1 MINRRAVGMLI
12 APLPHPMVRERIG
25 ELDLHAPRLIAVF
38 SERDMSGGSSTI
50 DIHEC
55 RVWGGSVDGTS

>member
-1 MINRRAVGMLI
+1 MLI

-38 SERDMSGGSSTI
+38 SERDMPDGSPTI
-50 DIHEC
+50 NIHEC
-55 RVWGGSVDGTS
+55 GAWWGSVNGTS